1 MSFLQELVDRCAA
14 LSAKP
19 HVILNLVES
28 MSKLADTYH
37 DVEGMLQDI
46 KELIE
51 VSSVCI
57 SYKMF
62 CLCLCLSFC
71 VQCLLRSMCNVYRVS
86 QEECAILRESVPYVK
101 LYRYNPEHLYP
112 KLNGYGDN
120 GERSLK
126 V

>member
-1 MSFLQELVDRCAA
+1 MHSGLCDALGFAVKGYGVCFLQELVDRCAA
-14 LSAKP
+14 LNAKP
-19 HVILNLVES
+19 HMIQNLVES

-57 SYKMF
+57 SYKM
-62 CLCLCLSFC
+62 LCLYLYISFC
-71 VQCLLRSMCNVYRVS
+71 VQCLLRSMCNTY
-86 QEECAILRESVPYVK
+86 SVMYKVIHM
-101 LYRYNPEHLYP
+101 RYF
-112 KLNGYGDN
+112 
-120 GERSLK
+120 S

>member
-1 MSFLQELVDRCAA
+1 MDRCAA

-19 HVILNLVES
+19 HMIQNLVES

-57 SYKMF
+57 SYKM
-62 CLCLCLSFC
+62 LCLL
-71 VQCLLRSMCNVYRVS
+71 
-86 QEECAILRESVPYVK
+86 
-101 LYRYNPEHLYP
+101 
-112 KLNGYGDN
+112 
-120 GERSLK
+120 
-126 V
+126 